1 MREGILRAMRPLIG
15 IPPRL
20 SVRGQEGAAYRIGAA
35 SVAAVENAG
44 GAALLLP
51 TQRDPEALA
60 ARLDGLLLPGGGDFL
75 PARAYPSGVE
85 FDPVAPPQLAFDA
98 ALLAAALERGL
109 PLLGI
114 CYGMQLLALHSGGR
128 LHYDLRTDLPDAA
141 PHHLGAGLHGL
152 EVAPRSALARILG
165 SASGPVNSR
174 HHQAVADPGRARV
187 SATAPDGV
195 VEAIELDAG
204 FAIGVQWHPED
215 LEDASRER
223 LFGAF
228 VAACSSRR
236 APAARK
242 RSDARG

>member
-1 MREGILRAMRPLIG
+1 MRPLIG

-20 SVRGQEGAAYRIGAA
+20 SERGQEGAAYRIGAA
-35 SVAAVENAG
+35 LVAAVENAG

-51 TQRDPEALA
+51 PQRDPEALA

-75 PARAYPSGVE
+75 PAQAYPSRVD
-85 FDPVAPPQLAFDA
+85 FDPVAPRQLAFDT
-98 ALLAAALERGL
+98 ALLAAALQRGL

-114 CYGMQLLALHSGGR
+114 CYGMQLLALHSGGS
-128 LHYDLRTDLPDAA
+128 LHYDLRTDVPQAS
-141 PHHLGAGLHGL
+141 PHRLGAGRHGL
-152 EVAPRSALARILG
+152 EVKPGSELARILG
-165 SASGPVNSR
+165 GSGGAVNSR

-195 VEAIELDAG
+195 VEAIELEGG

-228 VAACSSRR
+228 VAACSARR
-236 APAARK
+236 A
-242 RSDARG
+242 